1 MVNWAS
7 RLGANLAKFAFV
19 DTVRNDGLGGV
30 FARLELR
37 PFRFLRRVGLTLPN
51 FDVLVAGMAF
61 SPSGC
66 CLYAVLIWTSSG
78 LAATL
83 ALTCAS
89 SLAA

>member
-1 MVNWAS
+1 MQTYLSSPLSIPSDTIAS
-7 RLGANLAKFAFV
+7 VVYLHVLNSGHFAFS
-19 DTVRNDGLGGV
+19 GV
-30 FARLELR
+30 SGFSSRISTYLLR
-37 PFRFLRRVGLTLPN
+37 
-51 FDVLVAGMAF
+51 GMAF

-78 LAATL
+78 LAATF